1 MKKIIILSF
10 MIASCFMFSFKP
22 KLEASSSVDLGHWI
36 DVYDG
41 NIEPL
46 GAVCAGSG
54 EDCFAGDSKQYPQIP
69 VILV

>member
-1 MKKIIILSF
+1 
-10 MIASCFMFSFKP
+10 MFSFQP

-36 DVYDG
+36 NVYDG